1 MYDNTSNTLFSKL
14 DFSGKIMAD
23 AYSKPG
29 LTLVS
34 TPIGNLGDISLRA
47 IEALQSADKILCE
60 DTRVS
65 IKLLERHGI
74 TNKLSNYHEHNAK
87 LVRPKIIDGLKAGA
101 RIVLISDAGTPSIS
115 DPGYQLVKACIKNN
129 LKISTVPGPTA
140 LIAALTISGLPTDS
154 FYFGGFLPNKKTA
167 RRKKLLEQKD
177 LETTLIFYDSARRLL
192 NSLKDANYCLGERPA
207 VIARE
212 LTKIHEDVQRGNI
225 LELIEY
231 YEHSGS
237 PKGEV
242 VIIIGPPTKKPNVD
256 TKELEIVLRELLTN
270 NSLRDSVKLATD
282 KLGVSR
288 SIIYEHALK
297 INRE

>member
-1 MYDNTSNTLFSKL
+1 
-14 DFSGKIMAD
+14 MAD
-23 AYSKPG
+23 PHSKPG

-47 IEALQSADKILCE
+47 IEALRSADKILCE

-65 IKLLERHGI
+65 KKLLEKHGI
-74 TNKLSNYHEHNAK
+74 VSRLSNYHEHNAK

-101 RIVLISDAGTPSIS
+101 KIVLISDAGTPSIS
-115 DPGYQLVKACIKNN
+115 DPGYQLVKACIKND

-154 FYFGGFLPNKKTA
+154 FYFGGFLPNKRNA
-167 RRKKLLEQKD
+167 RRKKLLEKKE
-177 LETTLIFYDSARRLL
+177 LETTLIFYDSAKRLL
-192 NSLKDANYCLGERPA
+192 DSLKDANYCLGERPA
-207 VIARE
+207 AIARE

-225 LELIEY
+225 LELLEY
-231 YEHSGS
+231 YERNGP

-242 VIIIGPPTKKPNVD
+242 VVVIGPPAKKPNVD
-256 TKELEIVLRELLTN
+256 QKELKLLLQELLSN

-288 SIIYEHALK
+288 SIVYEQALN
-297 INRE
+297 INKE

>member
-1 MYDNTSNTLFSKL
+1 M
-14 DFSGKIMAD
+14 
-23 AYSKPG
+23 
-29 LTLVS
+29 
-34 TPIGNLGDISLRA
+34 
-47 IEALQSADKILCE
+47 QSADKILCE

-192 NSLKDANYCLGERPA
+192 NSLKDADYFLGEG
-207 VIARE
+207 
-212 LTKIHEDVQRGNI
+212 LSLIH
-225 LELIEY
+225 
-231 YEHSGS
+231 
-237 PKGEV
+237 
-242 VIIIGPPTKKPNVD
+242 IGRCR
-256 TKELEIVLRELLTN
+256 LLLTSSDVVGQYSVN
-270 NSLRDSVKLATD
+270 NT
-282 KLGVSR
+282 
-288 SIIYEHALK
+288 I
-297 INRE
+297 

>member
-1 MYDNTSNTLFSKL
+1 
-14 DFSGKIMAD
+14 MAD
-23 AYSKPG
+23 PHSKPG

-47 IEALQSADKILCE
+47 IEALRSADKILCE

-65 IKLLERHGI
+65 KKLLEKHGI
-74 TNKLSNYHEHNAK
+74 VSRLSNYHEHNAK

-101 RIVLISDAGTPSIS
+101 KIVLISDAGTPSIS
-115 DPGYQLVKACIKNN
+115 DPGYQLVKACIKND

-154 FYFGGFLPNKKTA
+154 FYFGAFLPNKRNA
-167 RRKKLLEQKD
+167 RRKKLLEQKE
-177 LETTLIFYDSARRLL
+177 LETTLIFYDSAKRLL
-192 NSLKDANYCLGERPA
+192 DSLKDANYCLGERSA
-207 VIARE
+207 AIARE

-231 YEHSGS
+231 YERNGP

-242 VIIIGPPTKKPNVD
+242 VVVIGPPTKKPNVD
-256 TKELEIVLRELLTN
+256 QKELKLMLQELLSN

-288 SIIYEHALK
+288 SIVYEQALN
-297 INRE
+297 INKE